1 MQIKLSDIAS
11 YKQGKQIEINEQY
24 LIPFDNACRF
34 IRIVDFTN
42 NNEPARYVKNYGSQ
56 YIVSNKDLVMIRYGS
71 QTAGRVVR
79 GYSGII
85 ANNMFKIEFKE
96 KVNLDYMYYYLSRD
110 EIYNQ
115 LRGNQSSS
123 TMPAI
128 TFSMMDS
135 ILLNLHTPEEQVH
148 IVNIIS
154 LT

>member
-1 MQIKLSDIAS
+1 MQVKLSDIAF
-11 YKQGKQIEINEQY
+11 YKQGKQIEISEQY
-24 LIPFDNACRF
+24 LTPFNNSCRF

-42 NNEPARYVKNYGSQ
+42 NNEPVRYVKNYGNQ
-56 YIVSNKDLVMIRYGS
+56 YLVSNKDLIMIRYGS

-96 KVNLDYMYYYLSRD
+96 KVNLDYMFYYLSRN

-135 ILLNLHTPEEQVH
+135 IVLNLHNPEEQVH
-148 IVNIIS
+148 IVNTIYFV
-154 LT
+154 